1 MLYGIAC
8 CTLQLRQRH
17 REQSQVQRSAER
29 SAAAEAGGA
38 AAERLPPAAAAA
50 AADLPS
56 DLPLFAA
63 GTVVVPVVVVVVV
76 VPVVVVVSVAARFS
90 RQPPGRP
97 HLSRGEGTRW
107 PSDKGPFASDKQM
120 RACDKCE

>member
-1 MLYGIAC
+1 M
-8 CTLQLRQRH
+8 
-17 REQSQVQRSAER
+17 VRSW
-29 SAAAEAGGA
+29 SWSIFLKLSPG
-38 AAERLPPAAAAA
+38 LPPAAAA

-63 GTVVVPVVVVVVV
+63 GMVVVPVVVVVVV
-76 VPVVVVVSVAARFS
+76 EAVVSVAARFS

-107 PSDKGPFASDKQM
+107 PSEIDI
-120 RACDKCE
+120 RAWAFC